1 MANNLCTT
9 SHNLNRAVDDAR
21 AQFMAFPAPLQAA
34 MKAAALVERWS
45 PDLWRQETILAAE
58 LIAQNHY
65 APEFIALLVN
75 VYRDA
80 AATPLTQR
88 KAV

>member
-1 MANNLCTT
+1 MTLDAL
-9 SHNLNRAVDDAR
+9 SDAR

-34 MKAAALVERWS
+34 MKAAAKVERWS

-65 APEFIALLVN
+65 AQPFIDALVV
-75 VYRDA
+75 VYQD
-80 AATPLTQR
+80 AATPTLAQR
-88 KAV
+88 KAA